1 MQGISSKALAFGGV
15 ENKYKYNGKEEQRQ
29 EFSDGSGL
37 EWEDYG
43 ARMYDPQIGRW
54 HVQDPKSEA
63 YTGWSPYNYTL
74 NNPIKYIDPNGED
87 VYLIIWGTAD
97 GEIGHA
103 GIAVDNYKT
112 EKYKVKEKYKDAN
125 GKTKTRTVEKER
137 QVKDGTVTYYDLW
150 PGNEGGVGKKNFD
163 KDVVG
168 QYNTTVTTLDALKN
182 TDITGSE
189 GRAPDGI
196 VQLKTEGVNQ
206 DKQVQD
212 KWLKIFKDN
221 NPSYNGLKCNC
232 SDYAAQGVMGAAPPS
247 VGVFYFSEE
256 IGSKI
261 ATTPNQLYK
270 FTITMPNAT
279 IIKDAG
285 TKVEK
290 KFLDGVTGGG
300 VKGTAAKAKSG
311 G

>member
-1 MQGISSKALAFGGV
+1 MNGISSKAANTLD
-15 ENKYKYNGKEEQRQ
+15 NKYEYNGKEKQER

-37 EWEDYG
+37 EIYDYG
-43 ARMYDPQIGRW
+43 ARFYDAQIGRW
-54 HVQDPKSEA
+54 NVQDPKAEA
-63 YTGWSPYNYTL
+63 YTGLSPYNYCL

-168 QYNTTVTTLDALKN
+168 QYNTKVTTLDALKN

-196 VQLKTEGVNQ
+196 VQLKTDGINQ

-212 KWLKIFKDN
+212 RLKTFKEN

-232 SDYAAQGVMGAAPPS
+232 SDYAAEGVMGAATPN

-256 IGSKI
+256 IGSNI
-261 ATTPNQLYK
+261 AKTPNQVYK
-270 FTITMPNAT
+270 FTTTMPNAT
-279 IIKDAG
+279 VVKDAG

-300 VKGTAAKAKSG
+300 VKGTAAKVKAN
-311 G
+311 